1 MNYDLKNFIKEH
13 NIEKLVEIFR
23 EEISFFKS
31 YADVKP
37 YYEEKLA
44 ELDEEPCGIDL
55 CRPGENNVSLISLFD
70 FDMDKIDPISK
81 MLFPKTIEF
90 MSNVEGRYR
99 GSFGIMPPTC
109 VVPWHTDHDED
120 GFIEENAINFIMNVS
135 EVNIDKLPELHTEE
149 GTYKCK
155 DHAAFDPSKP
165 HSATNHLDKE
175 WCFVGMRVNKRVL

>member
-1 MNYDLKNFIKEH
+1 MNYNLKNFIKEQ

-23 EEISFFKS
+23 NEFSVFKS

-37 YYEEKLA
+37 YYEKKLS
-44 ELDEEPCGIDL
+44 ELDKDYCGIDL

-70 FDMDKIDPISK
+70 FDMNKIDPISK

-90 MSNVEGRYR
+90 MSNVNGGYR

-120 GFIEENAINFIMNVS
+120 GFIEEDAINFVMNVS
-135 EVNIDKLPELHTEE
+135 QVSIDKLPELHTDE
-149 GTYKCK
+149 GTYKSESYV
-155 DHAAFDPSKP
+155 AFDPSKP
-165 HSATNHLDKE
+165 HSATNYLDKE
-175 WCFVGMRVNKRVL
+175 WCFVGMSVYKRVL